1 MAKLI
6 RIATVS
12 KIWKDTQGQELVEY
26 ALLGAFVACAYGAV
40 APGVATDVIA
50 VLGKVL
56 ASLSLAGGG
65 GSSLSGGTS

>member
-1 MAKLI
+1 MEKLI
-6 RIATVS
+6 GIARMC

-56 ASLSLAGGG
+56 ASLTLASGG
-65 GSSLSGGTS
+65 GSSLSSGQS